1 MSDDTMTDVPTRTEH
16 QMLESEVEKL
26 ITKNQQLHAELD
38 RWRHDHRNVSN
49 KYVQW
54 HALYTELKTHIQ
66 DVMNDNT
73 DLFDEFDEEKLAK
86 HGIVKPPT
94 TYSCEY
100 EVRYTGWITIKADSE
115 EAARNKAEEIMADAV
130 DCYLSDINDDEVTD
144 QNHNDFDL
152 EINGCEEQ

>member
-1 MSDDTMTDVPTRTEH
+1 MARLHTRAEH

-38 RWRHDHRNVSN
+38 RWRHDYRNVSN
-49 KYVQW
+49 KNGQW
-54 HALYTELKTHIQ
+54 HSLYTELKTHIQ

-86 HGIVKPPT
+86 HGIAKPPT
-94 TYSCEY
+94 LYSCEY
-100 EVRYTGWITIKADSE
+100 EVKYTGTVTVKADSE
-115 EAARNKAEEIMADAV
+115 EAARNKADEIVSQAIL
-130 DCYLSDINDDEVTD
+130 CQLSDIDDSQVSD